1 MYIFYKSITSNKAI
15 VEAIYQDHELTEE
28 QKAEGVYVEDL
39 PAFPAIPEGHVRVIY
54 VNPQTLEFSYEDT
67 KGTKA
72 DIVQELKVRLEE
84 TEQKLQDAE
93 TRLAITEEALFQ
105 LMFGGIE

>member
-1 MYIFYKSITSNKAI
+1 MYIFYKAIANDKAI

-28 QKAEGVYVEDL
+28 QKAEGVYVEDF
-39 PAFPAIPEGHVRVIY
+39 PTFPAIPEGHVRVIY
-54 VNPQTLEFSYEDT
+54 VNPQTLEFSYEDI
-67 KGTKA
+67 KETKA

-84 TEQKLQDAE
+84 TEQKLQEAE